1 MLSTMLR
8 TIAAH
13 RLFEA
18 GDKVAVAVSG
28 GPDSMALLHALW
40 EVQGR
45 LKLSLEVVGI
55 DHGLRPEAGAELAVV
70 RARAEDLELP
80 FVALAVDVKAARGR
94 GVGLQDAARR
104 VRLEALARFAAAR
117 GARRVAL
124 GHQADDQAE
133 TVLFRIVRGTG
144 LAGLAGIPYER
155 GPFVRPLLDVR
166 RSEIQ
171 RYLRRRSIPFA
182 SDPSNADLRF
192 ARARVR
198 HRLLPAL
205 AEENPRVVPAL
216 LALAEAARQGTA
228 PSEAL
233 PGVALGAAAV
243 VRRLRAR
250 GGSGAVDVAG
260 GKRVEVSY
268 GEVHVRDRATA
279 KASAPAAIAIDAPGD
294 YPWPGGRL
302 EIRID
307 EAGAAADQAF
317 DADRLSWPLVARA
330 RRPGD
335 RMRPRGGRGS
345 RKLSDL
351 MIDAKLPRRTRDA
364 LPVVATA
371 DDQVLFAPGLRPA
384 ELARATTSTRRLLR
398 IVFAADLPIASRRR
412 EP

>member
-13 RLFEA
+13 RLLEA
-18 GDKVAVAVSG
+18 GDTVAVAVSG

-45 LKLSLEVVGI
+45 LKLSLEVVAI
-55 DHGLRPEAGAELAVV
+55 DHGLRPEAAAELAAV
-70 RARAEDLELP
+70 RARAEALELP
-80 FVALAVDVKAARGR
+80 FTALTVDVRAARGR

-104 VRLEALARFAAAR
+104 VRLEALARFAAAH

-144 LAGLAGIPYER
+144 LAGLAGIPYQR
-155 GPFVRPLLDVR
+155 PPFVRPLLDVR
-166 RSEIQ
+166 RSEVL
-171 RYLRRRSIPFA
+171 RYLRRRSIPFV

-216 LALAEAARQGTA
+216 LALAEAARGGTA
-228 PSEAL
+228 PSDAP
-233 PGVALGAAAV
+233 PGLAMSAAGV

-250 GGSGAVDVAG
+250 GGSGSVDVAG

-268 GEVHVRDRATA
+268 GEVHVRERAA
-279 KASAPAAIAIDAPGD
+279 RLPPAAAAVEIGAPGE
-294 YPWPGGRL
+294 YAWPGGRL

-307 EAGAAADQAF
+307 EGGASIDQAF
-317 DADRLSWPLVARA
+317 DADRLSWPLVARV

-351 MIDAKLPRRTRDA
+351 MIDAKLPRQTRDA

-384 ELARATTSTRRLLR
+384 ELASATTSTRRFLR
-398 IVFAADLPIASRRR
+398 IVFAADLPLASRRS